1 MEQIVCRTTDSQA
14 TLRFRALRGM
24 GDRVVGLLGTDE
36 GAEPVALC
44 GCSSIHTWGMR
55 YALDVA
61 LVSRNG
67 LVLKSCKNV
76 VPHRLLVAPG
86 AYYALERPTSEDPW
100 PSAGSWIAIANAS
113 TEVAAECVAQ
123 GM

>member
-1 MEQIVCRTTDSQA
+1 MEQIVCRTIDSQA

-86 AYYALERPTSEDPW
+86 AYYALERPASEDPW